1 MSIEENVCKEK
12 KFHTSTPIYVQC
24 DKLYRQRFAVKNS
37 GMCCLALIFNLSY
50 LRMTILHAKNRLKV
64 AKHDES
70 YTFFFNEIDTNLWLS
85 RTTWVR
91 FQQGAVF
98 LSSLF
103 AILRGTEPVNALRHT
118 LLYCGALKFPQW

>member
-70 YTFFFNEIDTNLWLS
+70 FT
-85 RTTWVR
+85 
-91 FQQGAVF
+91 VF
-98 LSSLF
+98 LMRSTQTCGLVKASSSESDDMGSIPAGCCIPEQPF
-103 AILRGTEPVNALRHT
+103 CHFTWH
-118 LLYCGALKFPQW
+118 